1 VMPRRPA
8 ALAVLLRAEL
18 AHPGLSVIVAVR
30 PCVEL
35 AKVERREA
43 DKS

>member
-1 VMPRRPA
+1 MPRRPT
-8 ALAVLLRAEL
+8 ALAALLRAEL

-35 AKVERREA
+35 AKVERRETEKA
-43 DKS
+43 